1 MHHNYQRGVPSDD
14 ESLHDADDV
23 RRHLGGLLNLL
34 LHGHTHEG
42 NVHWLEST
50 VPIFSTGSAG
60 VTAEARPE
68 EVANQY
74 QLLRLHPDRIEH
86 YTRRYDPGQK
96 RWIGDNRG
104 SPDGN
109 RWKTVIPVRFE
120 SVHSLLVE
128 EVRAYLEAMAERVAE
143 LPAYYPDRLRK
154 SGAKQKQSYLDAIH
168 QQVQVIEDRT
178 ALEEWLAKE
187 RERRRAAG
195 EDIDGLAYAPAR
207 VHPEAEEDGHG
218 VRRTEHLPPPPVPW
232 DEQAG
237 KRFRRA
243 VILGDPGFGKTWLLN
258 YEARRI
264 ALEGAEQLDKRITD
278 LDGLVLPLLV
288 RLSGVSQQLWDMS
301 RGIQPIRLEEAL
313 VALAGKGRSKAFR
326 RFVRKKLKTDRC
338 VILLDAWDEVLVEI
352 KEGQRPGYIP
362 RPALEEYLAEFAKQF
377 SKPRLL
383 LTSRIVGYTIP
394 YSRER
399 RNWRS
404 WPSDRCRSKR
414 SSTLGSVRS
423 PRWPLGSETLLASTQ
438 PPVGPAAHP
447 AHARIPVPG
456 FRKTANL
463 PTSRASVLDKRLP
476 VGAVADWKEGKK
488 AATLATFD

>member
-1 MHHNYQRGVPSDD
+1 MTR
-14 ESLHDADDV
+14 A
-23 RRHLGGLLNLL
+23 R
-34 LHGHTHEG
+34 
-42 NVHWLEST
+42 
-50 VPIFSTGSAG
+50 SAG
-60 VTAEARPE
+60 
-68 EVANQY
+68 
-74 QLLRLHPDRIEH
+74 
-86 YTRRYDPGQK
+86 
-96 RWIGDNRG
+96 IGDNRG

-218 VRRTEHLPPPPVPW
+218 VRGPSISPTATGALGRAGRQTLPTSGHVRRT
-232 DEQAG
+232 
-237 KRFRRA
+237 
-243 VILGDPGFGKTWLLN
+243 PGFGKTWLLN

-264 ALEGAEQLDKRITD
+264 ALEGAEQLDKRITN

-383 LTSRIVGYTIP
+383 LTSRIVGYTQSPIP
-394 YSRER
+394 ETQELEILAFGPLQIKAFV
-399 RNWRS
+399 NTWFG
-404 WPSDRCRSKR
+404 PE
-414 SSTLGSVRS
+414 
-423 PRWPLGSETLLASTQ
+423 PR
-438 PPVGPAAHP
+438 
-447 AHARIPVPG
+447 
-456 FRKTANL
+456 
-463 PTSRASVLDKRLP
+463 
-476 VGAVADWKEGKK
+476 
-488 AATLATFD
+488 

>member
-1 MHHNYQRGVPSDD
+1 MENR
-14 ESLHDADDV
+14 
-23 RRHLGGLLNLL
+23 N
-34 LHGHTHEG
+34 
-42 NVHWLEST
+42 
-50 VPIFSTGSAG
+50 
-60 VTAEARPE
+60 
-68 EVANQY
+68 
-74 QLLRLHPDRIEH
+74 
-86 YTRRYDPGQK
+86 PG
-96 RWIGDNRG
+96 
-104 SPDGN
+104 
-109 RWKTVIPVRFE
+109 RFE

-187 RERRRAAG
+187 RGRRRAAG
-195 EDIDGLAYAPAR
+195 EDIDGLAYGPAR

-243 VILGDPGFGKTWLLN
+243 VILGDPGFGKTWLLH

-264 ALEGAEQLDKRITD
+264 ALEGTEQLDKRITD

-352 KEGQRPGYIP
+352 KEGQRPGYIL
-362 RPALEEYLAEFAKQF
+362 RPALGEYLAEFAKQF

-383 LTSRIVGYTIP
+383 LTSRIVGYTQSPIP
-394 YSRER
+394 ETQELEILAFGPLQIKAFVNTWFGQEPQVATLFQTLLRQNPAMR
-399 RNWRS
+399 GLAHI
-404 WPSDRCRSKR
+404 PLMLALLCRDFK
-414 SSTLGSVRS
+414 
-423 PRWPLGSETLLASTQ
+423 ETLD
-438 PPVGPAAHP
+438 
-447 AHARIPVPG
+447 
-456 FRKTANL
+456 F
-463 PTSRASVLDKRLP
+463 PTSRAERLYKRCLW
-476 VGAVADWKEGKK
+476 GLLRDWKEGKK
-488 AATLATFD
+488 KPISDVLLTSTLWRLAEGAFRLHLEQREQFTEPQLAEALGFNLETQDELRRNVQKNLLSRSKLTESSLPQANTMMRT